1 MYGVGKDDNSMPD
14 NLRNKKLTNLNW
26 FFLENN
32 IQDVMVSFK
41 HATYHERYMQESGA
55 EVPNAP
61 L

>member
-41 HATYHERYMQESGA
+41 HATYHERYMQES
-55 EVPNAP
+55 VLKYQTLP